1 MKAQLST
8 RGMNST
14 GSPSVI
20 GGSSV

>member
-14 GSPSVI
+14 GAPSVI